1 MIIIQK
7 MNQNFQAL
15 VQESTDDNPSN
26 GQTFLL
32 GGALLLV
39 NLLVMLF
46 VGFYWMSPV
55 MHEFISGR
63 PLL

>member
-1 MIIIQK
+1 
-7 MNQNFQAL
+7 MNQNYQAI
-15 VQESTDDNPSN
+15 VKETKEDISSN

-32 GGALLLV
+32 GGALV
-39 NLLVMLF
+39 FFNVFVMLF
-46 VGFYWMSPV
+46 VGFYWMNPV

>member
-1 MIIIQK
+1 

-15 VQESTDDNPSN
+15 LQESSEDNSSEDQN
-26 GQTFLL
+26 FLL
-32 GGALLLV
+32 GGALIFF
-39 NLLVMLF
+39 NILVMLF
-46 VGFYWMSPV
+46 VGLYWMNPV

>member
-1 MIIIQK
+1 
-7 MNQNFQAL
+7 MNQNFQAI
-15 VQESTDDNPSN
+15 VQEITQDNPSN

-32 GGALLLV
+32 AGALIIFNVFL
-39 NLLVMLF
+39 MLF
-46 VGFYWMSPV
+46 VGLYWMNPV

>member
-1 MIIIQK
+1 
-7 MNQNFQAL
+7 MNQNFQAI
-15 VQESTDDNPSN
+15 VQEATEDNTSSD
-26 GQTFLL
+26 QTFLL
-32 GGALLLV
+32 GSALLLI

-46 VGFYWMSPV
+46 VGLYWMNPV

>member
-1 MIIIQK
+1 

-15 VQESTDDNPSN
+15 IQETAEAHTSN
-26 GQTFLL
+26 DQTFLL
-32 GGALLLV
+32 GGALIFF

-46 VGFYWMSPV
+46 VGLYWMSPV